1 MSKDR
6 GAAYGAPP
14 EEKEIVVSIDRRLVL
29 GVGITVLVVGA
40 LSAGIWMARNR
51 AGGGAATAALP
62 PVDPAAAA
70 ARATQQVVDAMRA
83 AGLPTGA
90 VVVPPSFQ
98 TVEPVATAAP
108 GGDAGNPYIVVGG
121 TPTFQSPAQATM
133 AAGLGGTGVQF
144 NEGRPDASSWSHD
157 VLANF
162 EDPNV
167 TKKEYAPA
175 HPDAITAPV
184 SGPRLGI
191 RGLNLINT
199 FDYGKV
205 PMDVPASH
213 DFTMVNVGDQ
223 DLVVSRVYTGCGCT
237 ATRLGDVYLDN
248 AGFLPE
254 PMVLKPGE
262 ERDFTIEFDPRAEGK
277 PGAQAKFIQIF
288 SNDPSK
294 TQFAPDDPNSHETR
308 FRIVVEP
315 AYDVKAPEG
324 AKVFKVIKPGGDDP
338 ATE

>member
-1 MSKDR
+1 MSRNR

-14 EEKEIVVSIDRRLVL
+14 EEKEIVVSVDRRLIL
-29 GVGITVLVVGA
+29 GTGATVLVVGA
-40 LSAGIWMARNR
+40 LAAGIWFARYR
-51 AGGGAATAALP
+51 SAGPATVAAPA
-62 PVDPAAAA
+62 VDPTAEA
-70 ARATQQVVDAMRA
+70 ARATQQVADAMRA

-108 GGDAGNPYIVVGG
+108 GGDTGNPYIVVGG

-133 AAGLGGTGVQF
+133 AAGLGGGTGLQF

-167 TKKEYAPA
+167 TKKEYEPA

-184 SGPRLGI
+184 AGPRLGI

-213 DFTMVNVGDQ
+213 DFTLVNVGDQ

-262 ERDFTIEFDPRAEGK
+262 ERGFTIEFDPRAEGK

-288 SNDPSK
+288 SNDPTK
-294 TQFAPDDPNSHETR
+294 ARFTPDDPNTHETR

-324 AKVFKVIKPGGDDP
+324 AKVFKVAKSGGD